1 MLPQQKKGWTTMVDL
16 DEFERTTWSYLGNVK
31 ELRRYRGIAN
41 LFRHE
46 GIALYGKDLGTM
58 KMNHPIMCMAI
69 PQSKDKNYGV
79 DLYVPASDKKRA
91 ARLFADDELLERHAQ
106 LEETEGEAA
115 CARFDAEARAA
126 KEQRAI
132 ARRERRAGKAGA
144 LASLFAR
151 KASRTPRTPS
161 ASRTSA

>member
-1 MLPQQKKGWTTMVDL
+1 MLPQQRKGWTTMVDL

-31 ELRRYRGIAN
+31 ELRRYRGVAN

-46 GIALYGKDLGTM
+46 GIALYGKDLGTI
-58 KMNHPIMCMAI
+58 KMNHPVMCMAV

-91 ARLFADDELLERHAQ
+91 ARLFSDDELVERHAL
-106 LEETEGEAA
+106 LEESEGAKA
-115 CARFDAEARAA
+115 CAQFDAEARAA
-126 KEQRAI
+126 KERRAS
-132 ARRERRAGKAGA
+132 ERRVRRAQGKAGA
-144 LASLFAR
+144 LVSFFTR
-151 KASRTPRTPS
+151 PFSG